1 MGSFNVRTESPKQ
14 RKNLEAPIISINVPS
29 LNNHSRVPD
38 KRTDQN
44 KRKGVIKI
52 GIKKCTG

>member
-29 LNNHSRVPD
+29 LNNHSWVPD

-44 KRKGVIKI
+44 KRRGGGLKLE
-52 GIKKCTG
+52 